1 MFGFF
6 KSKKDKPK
14 TGGRS
19 TAATKRAAERKQLIA
34 DKRKKEAAAGAKRVK
49 KMAAARAAQAAK
61 GRNKTKPK
69 VSTGNFKAQDKK
81 PVGAGVNLRKT
92 NNAAKKL
99 DNNQRVI
106 TSANR
111 QKTAAAKAAT
121 KVAKPPPR
129 AKSDQS
135 APKRP
140 TWEDY
145 KTASAAKKAGFAN
158 YMGKDGKKKAAVFK
172 TDLKKGQTLRE
183 YLNEKKRA
191 ASGAS
196 KPKPKPKIKKPY

>member
-14 TGGRS
+14 YNS
-19 TAATKRAAERKQLIA
+19 
-34 DKRKKEAAAGAKRVK
+34 GAKRRK
-49 KMAAARAAQAAK
+49 ARAQNASP
-61 GRNKTKPK
+61 KPK
-69 VSTGNFKAQDKK
+69 AKVTPKPKPKPKAKPNYKAQDKK

-111 QKTAAAKAAT
+111 QKTAAAKATT
-121 KVAKPPPR
+121 KVAKPPSR

-135 APKRP
+135 APKRS
-140 TWEDY
+140 TWKDY

-191 ASGAS
+191 ARGAS
-196 KPKPKPKIKKPY
+196 KPKPKIKKPY